1 MDEQQQLNELKRK
14 MVDTMSEMELKAAE
28 LQQKLNKK
36 MELSKSNAEMG
47 IKRVALEYKVVELE
61 VDLPYPPDFEPYSE
75 SDDDEDQ
82 QQTMKKT
89 VRGFDHI
96 YTAQPPQ
103 RTRRGGPS
111 SFGSV
116 GAPSITPPE
125 VEEAQLWARKERLKV
140 RLNEARRVLKNI
152 KLEALRQCR
161 EFETTKLKELGEDG
175 WTLQS
180 IEQIQFPDLG
190 VYEGDKLQKNES
202 YTNLYYFSRPL

>member
-14 MVDTMSEMELKAAE
+14 MVDTMSEMELKASE

-61 VDLPYPPDFEPYSE
+61 VDLPYPSDHEKDPYFTNLE
-75 SDDDEDQ
+75 VDDDEDENPNHRLNMRLNMRIDAEWDRMSGRPSPQ
-82 QQTMKKT
+82 GQ
-89 VRGFDHI
+89 V
-96 YTAQPPQ
+96 AQ
-103 RTRRGGPS
+103 
-111 SFGSV
+111 
-116 GAPSITPPE
+116 
-125 VEEAQLWARKERLKV
+125 EAQEQARLERLKA
-140 RLNEARRVLKNI
+140 RLNEHRRVLKNI

-161 EFETTKLKELGEDG
+161 VFEMTKLKELGEDG

-180 IEQIQFPDLG
+180 IDQLQFPDLG
-190 VYEGDKLQKNES
+190 VYVGDKLLKNES